1 MNAKDMAHWLY
12 RDGANCEQH
21 LQASEMLADHDAL
34 ARALAKE
41 IKDNPSFYLPAK
53 LEHLLMKAQGEAK

>member
-1 MNAKDMAHWLY
+1 MNAKEMVEYLRGCDVVAGADMLEKY
-12 RDGANCEQH
+12 
-21 LQASEMLADHDAL
+21 DAL

-53 LEHLLMKAQGEAK
+53 LEHLLMKAQGEVK